1 MQGIDTVGEALA
13 AYRAQWEPW
22 LWLRLVTDA
31 ERELARL
38 KIALI
43 DAELAA
49 RS

>member
-1 MQGIDTVGEALA
+1 MDVIKEALL

-22 LWLRLVTDA
+22 LWLILVTDA

-43 DAELAA
+43 DRELAESWA
-49 RS
+49 T